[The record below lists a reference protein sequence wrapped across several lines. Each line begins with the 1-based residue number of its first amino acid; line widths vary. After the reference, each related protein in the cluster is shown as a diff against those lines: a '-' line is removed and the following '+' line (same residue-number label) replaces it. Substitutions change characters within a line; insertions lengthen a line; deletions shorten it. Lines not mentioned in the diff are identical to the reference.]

1 MDSIFLRGIECNTRI
16 GVPAEERAKPQRILV
31 DVELF
36 LSTKTIAASDDIHD
50 GIDYAK
56 VTEHVIELAK
66 TERKTVERFAEDI
79 ADTILADFKPQGG
92 VKVTVWKTPDLPLQS
107 ASITISRP

>member
-16 GVPAEERAKPQRILV
+16 GVPESERARAQKILV

-36 LSTKTIAASDDIHD
+36 LSTKKIAASDDIHD

-56 VTEHVIELAK
+56 VTERVIALSRD
-66 TERKTVERFAEDI
+66 ERKTVERFAEDI
-79 ADTILADFKPQGG
+79 AAAILADFKPTS

-107 ASITISRP
+107 ASVTISRP